1 MVCGKQIFT
10 IKNLRFIQIMAEKK
24 SMPVHQD
31 TKSELV
37 FSKKNY
43 QLLIISIA
51 IVVIGFTLMS
61 GTTDIYD
68 FRKTLLAPMVV
79 LFGFAFGIYAILKK

>member
-1 MVCGKQIFT
+1 MIE
-10 IKNLRFIQIMAEKK
+10 RK
-24 SMPVHQD
+24 SSPATQE

-37 FSKKNY
+37 FTKKNY
-43 QLLIISIA
+43 QLLLISIA
-51 IVVIGFTLMS
+51 IVVIGFVLMM

-79 LFGFAFGIYAILKK
+79 LFGFGFGVYAILKK

>member
-1 MVCGKQIFT
+1 MV
-10 IKNLRFIQIMAEKK
+10 EKK
-24 SMPVHQD
+24 STPASQG

-37 FSKKNY
+37 FTKKNY
-43 QLLIISIA
+43 QLLLISIA
-51 IVVIGFTLMS
+51 IVVVGFILMI

-79 LFGFAFGIYAILKK
+79 LFGFGFGVYAILKK